1 MPTIPTIEDVRK
13 AGDQLRTAV
22 TDALGQARTQV
33 AERAES
39 LRSALDEL
47 PTEVPTLRQL
57 RDPAELR
64 KLIDKYGETAN
75 QYATAVADSV
85 SKVLQEA
92 AAQAEKLYQDLAEER
107 LDKLRAQPQVKKVIE
122 QFDQAVE
129 LGRQRAESAV
139 EDAKEIADEVLGLVS
154 GRAKPAP
161 VKIVPAATDEEP
173 KSEPEAK
180 AKATAEKPPTEPTDT
195 ADAADPAE
203 ATPATDPAPTT
214 AKASGTTARK
224 TSGAARKPSTAK
236 TTTTTQTGTDE

>member
-107 LDKLRAQPQVKKVIE
+107 LDKLRTQPQVKKVIE

-173 KSEPEAK
+173 TSEPEAK
-180 AKATAEKPPTEPTDT
+180 AKATAEKPPTDT
-195 ADAADPAE
+195 ADAADPVE

-236 TTTTTQTGTDE
+236 TTTTTQTSTDE

>member
-22 TDALGQARTQV
+22 TDAFGQARTQV

-39 LRSALDEL
+39 VRSALDEL
-47 PTEVPTLRQL
+47 PTDVTSLRQKL
-57 RDPAELR
+57 EPAELR

-92 AAQAEKLYQDLAEER
+92 SAQAEKLYHDLAEER
-107 LDKLRAQPQVKKVIE
+107 LDKLRAQPQVKKVLE

-139 EDAKEIADEVLGLVS
+139 EDAKEIADEVLGIVV
-154 GRAKPAP
+154 GRTKQAP
-161 VKIVPAATDEEP
+161 VTIVPAATDEEP

-180 AKATAEKPPTEPTDT
+180 PTAEQP
-195 ADAADPAE
+195 AADPADAKSE
-203 ATPATDPAPTT
+203 P
-214 AKASGTTARK
+214 AKASTTTTRK

-236 TTTTTQTGTDE
+236 TTNTPTPQTSTDE